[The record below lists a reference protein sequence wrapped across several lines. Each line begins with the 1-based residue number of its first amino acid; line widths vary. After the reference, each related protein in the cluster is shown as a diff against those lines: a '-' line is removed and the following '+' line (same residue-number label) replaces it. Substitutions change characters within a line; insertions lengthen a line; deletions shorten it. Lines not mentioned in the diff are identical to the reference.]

1 MLSAETLGNIRRM
14 TTSELIH
21 RIEFE
26 NRLLEGAVKHKRK
39 ARQFLNGMGFHGER
53 WIMDDYP
60 KPSFNREELIQAICR
75 EYNTRMPFCVLSTRT
90 RFLNAVTRYTKLVE
104 KYKAVEK
111 ERKEHAVQLKNKD

>member
-1 MLSAETLGNIRRM
+1 MLNVETLGNIRRM

-26 NRLLEGAVKHKRK
+26 NRLLEGAVKCKKASKR
-39 ARQFLNGMGFHGER
+39 
-53 WIMDDYP
+53 P

-75 EYNTRMPFCVLSTRT
+75 EYNTRMQFCVLSTRE

-104 KYKAVEK
+104 KYNAVEK